1 MIVLTGS
8 LPLYDARFGQRLA
21 VGGRLFAV
29 VGEGPAM
36 DARLVRRSGDR
47 EWLAESLFET
57 VLPPLHGAARHERF
71 AF

>member
-1 MIVLTGS
+1 MLAGGQDAGLVGGVLGE
-8 LPLYDARFGQRLA
+8 P

-36 DARLVRRSGDR
+36 DARLVRRTGEQ